1 MWVVLK
7 YKKSEFNFLKRD
19 LKKALGNLPL
29 IFRPKFKQQKLIR
42 NRLHFIESDILGDY
56 LICYH
61 ENFKNTKIFTILKNL
76 KGLKYFLINSINSQ
90 KEIINFVD
98 YCKKHQGTDGYLRQ
112 GFFNLSN
119 IKKGIFL
126 SGPFTNMLFNV
137 IENQR
142 KKLTILVG
150 NVTATISKNTGYLY
164 RSV

>member
-98 YCKKHQGTDGYLRQ
+98 YCKKYQGTDGYLRQ
-112 GFFNLSN
+112 GFFNSPN

-164 RSV
+164 RSI

>member
-61 ENFKNTKIFTILKNL
+61 ENFKNIYPLT
-76 KGLKYFLINSINSQ
+76 SINWRNGKSYSSA
-90 KEIINFVD
+90 N
-98 YCKKHQGTDGYLRQ
+98 
-112 GFFNLSN
+112 
-119 IKKGIFL
+119 
-126 SGPFTNMLFNV
+126 
-137 IENQR
+137 
-142 KKLTILVG
+142 
-150 NVTATISKNTGYLY
+150 
-164 RSV
+164 